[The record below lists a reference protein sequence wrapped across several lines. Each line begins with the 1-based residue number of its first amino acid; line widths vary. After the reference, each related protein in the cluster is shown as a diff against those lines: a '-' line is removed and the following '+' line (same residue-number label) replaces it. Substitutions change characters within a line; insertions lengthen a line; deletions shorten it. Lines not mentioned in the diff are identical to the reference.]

1 MRNKTLFA
9 IVLMLFVLIALPTP
23 PVTAAEESGPQ
34 TATIG
39 VDSTNLRF
47 SPASVTIHEGDT
59 VQFLWVDED
68 MPHNAVESNGVFD
81 SGDAAASVNYSFTFT
96 EGMAGT
102 YEYVCEP
109 HELAGMV
116 GKIVVKSNSN
126 AEPVTTSKSTPF
138 LPTVVVALALVG
150 AAFLYRD

>member
-1 MRNKTLFA
+1 MRNSTIIA
-9 IVLMLFVLIALPTP
+9 IVVMLVMLIALPAP
-23 PVTAAEESGPQ
+23 SVTAAEETVPQ
-34 TATIG
+34 TATIS

-68 MPHNAVESNGVFD
+68 LPHNAVERNGVFD
-81 SGDAAASVNYSFTFT
+81 SGDAAESVNYSFTFT

-126 AEPVTTSKSTPF
+126 TEPVTTSKSTPF
-138 LPTVVVALALVG
+138 LPTVMVALALVG